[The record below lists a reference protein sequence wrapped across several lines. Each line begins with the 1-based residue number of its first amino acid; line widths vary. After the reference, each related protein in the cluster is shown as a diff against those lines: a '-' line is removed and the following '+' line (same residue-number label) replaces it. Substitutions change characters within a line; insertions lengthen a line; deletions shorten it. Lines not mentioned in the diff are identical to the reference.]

1 MFDSW
6 VPDCLAGL
14 SVCHAGALNRGSA
27 WDRRLCGKRCGF
39 QVGPSRLYRST
50 SSETENLN
58 GSWTKIGHFFG
69 KPWTTRNTWTACFY
83 SGYFYEHDFDAAVYG
98 YNEHNRCVI
107 KSTDV
112 ESQHT
117 WPNISQFKSVKIRWS
132 NNFIERKGVDIRIL
146 KISNCEMFGRV
157 EVYFMTRQPNQC
169 LAII

>member
-112 ESQHT
+112 ESQHRSIFHGT
-117 WPNISQFKSVKIRWS
+117 PTKSMPGDNLTNVKPKQTIAAATNTTTNPANKAS
-132 NNFIERKGVDIRIL
+132 
-146 KISNCEMFGRV
+146 S
-157 EVYFMTRQPNQC
+157 TH
-169 LAII
+169 